1 MIAVLT
7 KQLTDSTVISI
18 ATPWAKSLSGRS
30 LRLPLERHTAT
41 GARKRTWVQPL
52 QASPC
57 TSSTFL
63 PLLVYLLL
71 LGNSRKKTRKC
82 LVHGFSTS
90 NMMYKEF
97 ACSCATDLPS
107 TINSPWWPPL
117 APERPQPR
125 APLKAP
131 LARST
136 MIWWTKPSSDLENDF
151 FFYFLS
157 QEHKPNRLG
166 TVKYSWIHQTLKESD
181 FRRVVIHCS
190 HYPQT
195 VLRFVFNT
203 HLWHI

>member
-7 KQLTDSTVISI
+7 KQLTDSMVISI

-52 QASPC
+52 LASPY

-136 MIWWTKPSSDLENDF
+136 TIWWMKPSSDLGNDF
-151 FFYFLS
+151 FFTFS
-157 QEHKPNRLG
+157 RRNTNQIIWEQWNTAEFTRHK
-166 TVKYSWIHQTLKESD
+166 KKCD
-181 FRRVVIHCS
+181 FRRVIHCS
-190 HYPQT
+190 HYLQT